1 VFTSALR
8 KTLGLF
14 SLILLSSVKCAS
26 AAEFEFTGKSELL
39 NNLPQLQ
46 KMLIAEFDKYPHK
59 VKISLN
65 ELNEKINIENCGAAQ
80 WQIPAGSSLRG
91 RISLL
96 ARCKRGDETTLHFQP
111 VDIRLLATI
120 PVATRALRF
129 NEVVDADAI
138 RLEERDVT
146 QMPLQDLLEKPDAV
160 AGQQTRRGIAQGT
173 VLRRDMFEP
182 MPLIRA
188 GDSIKVVIAGEGFR
202 LSTEAFALQA
212 GQPGQQIR
220 VKTAQG
226 KVLTGAVSAQQIVEL
241 RL

>member
-1 VFTSALR
+1 VFTSAR
-8 KTLGLF
+8 QKTLGLF
-14 SLILLSSVKCAS
+14 ALILLSSVKCANS
-26 AAEFEFTGKSELL
+26 AEIDFGGKAELL

-46 KMLIAEFDKYPHK
+46 KMLIAEFDKNNYK

-65 ELNEKINIENCGAAQ
+65 ELNEKIIISNCGLAS
-80 WQIPAGSSLRG
+80 WQLPAGSVLRG
-91 RISLL
+91 KVSLL
-96 ARCKRGDETTLHFQP
+96 ARCKNGGETTLHYQP
-111 VDIRLLATI
+111 VDIRLLATV

-129 NEVVDADAI
+129 NEQVDGDAI

-146 QMPLQDLLEKPDAV
+146 QTPLTDVLERPESV
-160 AGQQTRRGIAQGT
+160 AGQQTRRSIAQGT

-182 MPLIRA
+182 LPLIRA
-188 GDSIKVVIAGEGFR
+188 GDSIKVVIAGDGFR
-202 LSTEAFALQA
+202 LSTEAVALQA

-241 RL
+241 KL